1 VQNLRIPCLLG
12 TLKDVNQRDEQAFRI
27 FYLKQDIAMAKKAMI
42 LFAIPIL
49 GFLVND
55 YIFFGFSDLF
65 IGLVIVRTVLLII
78 IALEIISIS
87 KVQSHD
93 GYDKIVFWGSL
104 ALILGGGIINATR
117 PQFFILHA
125 IVSVVSLLVIYLV
138 IPLRLSLKV
147 FLASIITLGEAFI
160 ILVASSNSAV
170 SAIFTVLFCMVIA
183 NIIAALASW
192 QIQVYKK
199 KSYADYLRQDE
210 LKAALEKHA
219 NQLSIL
225 VNERTKELV
234 DAQSRLIRSERLAA
248 IGETAGMVGHDLRNP
263 LSSIKNASYLL
274 RKKHLSS
281 DENGRQTLDIV
292 DQSVE
297 RANNIVSDLLD
308 YSREMRL
315 DVDEYSPKILV
326 NYALLSIT
334 PPSNVKI
341 IDSTHSFPTIW
352 VDQTKIERVFVN
364 LIKNAIDAM
373 VDGGSVEIASKQVN
387 QTLEI
392 TFSDTGGGMS
402 EETMQKLFTPLFT
415 TKTHGIGFGLAI
427 CKRIIEAHGGEI
439 AVNSALG
446 KGTTFTVILPIKP
459 QMPTLEATIH

>member
-1 VQNLRIPCLLG
+1 MQNLRLPRLLG
-12 TLKDVNQRDEQAFRI
+12 TLKDANRKDEHAFRS

-65 IGLVIVRTVLLII
+65 FGLVLVRTVLLTII
-78 IALEIISIS
+78 GLEIIHTSR
-87 KVQSHD
+87 VQGHD
-93 GYDKIVFWGSL
+93 GYDKIVFWGSF

-117 PQFFILHA
+117 PEAFILHA
-125 IVSVVSLLVIYLV
+125 IVSVVSLLVVYLV
-138 IPLRLSLKV
+138 IPLRFSLKV
-147 FLASIITLGEAFI
+147 FLASFLTIGEALI
-160 ILVASSNSAV
+160 ILSLSSNSAV
-170 SAIFTVLFCMVIA
+170 SAIFTVLFCMVVA

-192 QIQVYKK
+192 QIQLYRR
-199 KSYADYLRQDE
+199 KSYEDYLRQEE

-219 NQLSIL
+219 NQLSYL

-234 DAQSRLIRSERLAA
+234 DAQSRLIKSERLAA
-248 IGETAGMVGHDLRNP
+248 IGEMAGMVGHDLRNP

-274 RKKHLSS
+274 RKKHLIS

-297 RANNIVSDLLD
+297 RASNIVSDLLD

-315 DVDEYSPKILV
+315 ELDEYSPKSLID
-326 NYALLSIT
+326 YALLSIT
-334 PPSNVKI
+334 PPGNVKI

-364 LIKNAIDAM
+364 IIKNAIDAM
-373 VDGGSVEIASKQVN
+373 ADGGSVEIASRQVN
-387 QTLEI
+387 QALEF
-392 TFSDTGGGMS
+392 TFSDTGVGMS
-402 EETMQKLFTPLFT
+402 EETMQKLFTPLFS
-415 TKTHGIGFGLAI
+415 TKMHGTGFGLAI
-427 CKRIIEAHGGEI
+427 CKRIIEAHCGEI
-439 AVNSALG
+439 AVKSAIG
-446 KGTTFTVILPIKP
+446 KGTAFTITLPIKP
-459 QMPTLEATIH
+459 QY